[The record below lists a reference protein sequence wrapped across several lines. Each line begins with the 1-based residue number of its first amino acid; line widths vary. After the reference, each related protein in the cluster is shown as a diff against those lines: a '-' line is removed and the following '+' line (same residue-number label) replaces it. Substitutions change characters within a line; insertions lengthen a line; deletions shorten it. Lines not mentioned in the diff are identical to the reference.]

1 MAGRRPTR
9 PQRRSSRKDK
19 ATRRRRGVSPWTWAL
34 AGSLVLALAA
44 VGAVLLW
51 SPGPV
56 SSPPATT
63 GFLAPSPAQAPP
75 PFEEPRPPGRRERL
89 RRLDEAVFSGLE
101 AAGVPSAD
109 VHLGL
114 APGPWGEVSEVRV
127 RLASRDQARRVAR
140 QLERALARAGAAGAW
155 RDDGRSLS
163 RELMLD
169 QHPSHRL
176 VLLYPSPQGP
186 PPTLAPPP
194 RPPHPRPRMALVVDD
209 LGYSLKAAKRLLALP
224 LDITF
229 SILPYSPQ
237 GRRIAA
243 LARKKGHQVLVHLP
257 MEPRAYPKL
266 SPGPGALLTS
276 MSPEQLRR
284 QAAADLAQVPGA
296 VGANNHMGSRFT
308 EDPRALK
315 PVLGVL
321 KKRGLFFLDSLTS
334 SRSRALALARSLGLP
349 SSRRDLFL
357 DHDPSPRAV
366 RRQLERALALARRR
380 GRVIA
385 IAHPHPGT
393 LQVLERWARRL
404 RKQVEVVPVSRL
416 LSPPAGP
423 AGERALTARGGGPSL
438 KQDRARQAHQ

>member
-1 MAGRRPTR
+1 MASRRPAR
-9 PQRRSSRKDK
+9 PRRRTSRKKK
-19 ATRRRRGVSPWTWAL
+19 ANRRRGPSPWTWAL
-34 AGSLVLALAA
+34 AGALVLALAA
-44 VGAVLLW
+44 VAVVVLW
-51 SPGPV
+51 SPGPMQ
-56 SSPPATT
+56 SPPSST

-75 PFEEPRPPGRRERL
+75 PFEEPRPPGREGRL
-89 RRLDEAVFSGLE
+89 RRLDEAVFSGLK
-101 AAGVPSAD
+101 AAKVPPAD
-109 VHLGL
+109 IHLRL
-114 APGPWGEVSEVRV
+114 VPGPWGEVSEMRV
-127 RLASRDQARRVAR
+127 RLGSRDQARRVAR

-155 RDDGRSLS
+155 RDSGRSLS
-163 RELMLD
+163 RELLLD

-229 SILPYSPQ
+229 SILPYSPK
-237 GRRIAA
+237 GRQIAV
-243 LARKKGHQVLVHLP
+243 LARNKGRQVLVHLP

-266 SPGPGALLTS
+266 DPGPGALLTN
-276 MSPEQLRR
+276 MGPEKLRR

-296 VGANNHMGSRFT
+296 AGANNHMGSRFT
-308 EDPRALK
+308 EDSRALK

-334 SRSRALALARSLGLP
+334 SRSRALALARSLGLA
-349 SSRRDLFL
+349 SSRRDVFL

-393 LQVLERWARRL
+393 LQVLEKWARRL
-404 RKQVEVVPVSRL
+404 QREVEVVPVSEL
-416 LSPPAGP
+416 LSPPAHSVR
-423 AGERALTARGGGPSL
+423 ARALTPGGRGPSL